1 MIQKHTISNILII
14 LLLACSFV
22 SVSVGAE
29 NDSVFKEQKDSPD
42 FIATRG
48 TFPDAPHNSEPGD
61 YSSTPLYKCWSNM
74 TETDQLFGEFESYVI
89 GLPYSCSGFMI
100 VELEYDKR
108 EMIIE
113 TTLDDIY
120 QMLDVYC
127 ENDGISDVPVVFM
140 WSHREESI
148 SLPDYGPHIFEEAK
162 KEPAF
167 IAARGTMPVIT
178 DEGEK
183 REWTDKLVECSR
195 GAKEIDRYFYESG
208 GPLLSFG
215 TSINGYLK
223 VGCYSATPEKI
234 NSTVIDEIY
243 GVIDAQSQKEGIND
257 VPVVFMWMEM
267 PTEETP
273 GFTLMMPILSIFLL
287 TELKKKWH
295 RGKT

>member
-1 MIQKHTISNILII
+1 MLQKLTISSILII
-14 LLLACSFV
+14 LLLACFLSPV
-22 SVSVGAE
+22 SAGDE

-42 FIATRG
+42 FITTRG
-48 TFPDAPHNSEPGD
+48 IFPEAPHNSEPGD
-61 YSSTPLYKCWSNM
+61 YSSNPLYKCWSNM
-74 TETDQLFGEFESYVI
+74 TETGQLFGEFENYVI
-89 GLPYSCSGFMI
+89 GLPYSCSGFII
-100 VELEYDKR
+100 VELESDKR
-108 EMIIE
+108 EIITE

-120 QMLDVYC
+120 QILDDYC
-127 ENDGISDVPVVFM
+127 ENEGISDVPVVFM

-167 IAARGTMPVIT
+167 IAALGTMPVIT

-195 GAKEIDRYFYESG
+195 GAKEIDRYFYEYG

-223 VGCYSATPEKI
+223 IGCNSATPEKV

-243 GVIDAQSQKEGIND
+243 SVIDAQSKKEGINN
-257 VPVVFMWMEM
+257 VPVVFVWAEM
-267 PTEETP
+267 PTEDTP
-273 GFTLMMPILSIFLL
+273 GFTSIMLVLSLL
-287 TELKKKWH
+287 LLIVMQ
-295 RGKT
+295 RR

>member
-1 MIQKHTISNILII
+1 MMIQKHTISSILII

-22 SVSVGAE
+22 SVSAGAE

-100 VELEYDKR
+100 VELESDKR
-108 EMIIE
+108 EMITE

-120 QMLDVYC
+120 QILDDYC
-127 ENDGISDVPVVFM
+127 KKEGINDVPVVFM

-183 REWTDKLVECSR
+183 REWTDKLVECSM
-195 GAKEIDRYFYESG
+195 ATTEIDRYFYKYE

-215 TSINGYLK
+215 ASINGYLE

-243 GVIDAQSQKEGIND
+243 GVIDTQSKKEGIND

-267 PTEETP
+267 PTEDSP
-273 GFTLMMPILSIFLL
+273 GFTSIMLVLSLLLLMVMR
-287 TELKKKWH
+287 K
-295 RGKT
+295 R